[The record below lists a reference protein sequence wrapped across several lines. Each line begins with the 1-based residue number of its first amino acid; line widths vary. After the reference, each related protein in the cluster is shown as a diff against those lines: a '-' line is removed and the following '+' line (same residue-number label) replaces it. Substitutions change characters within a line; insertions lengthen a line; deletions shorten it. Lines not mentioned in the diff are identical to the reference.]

1 MATIDLNN
9 DIQLIENLLRDT
21 SGKEIP
27 AFEIFK
33 DKEFQF
39 CFIHKTSVD
48 AILSEESGLD
58 YNGKIQRLTELA
70 EKTISLKVPEPGVAG
85 V

>member
-1 MATIDLNN
+1 MRIDLNES
-9 DIQLIENLLRDT
+9 IYLVENLLRDT

-39 CFIHKTSVD
+39 CFIHKENAN
-48 AILSEESGLD
+48 AILSGDNGLD

-70 EKTISLKVPEPGVAG
+70 ERTISLRIPEPGVAG